1 MLGDRLAISNL
12 HTYPIKRET
21 EEALKK
27 CVRALLTMTV
37 ASKRRKGER
46 VFFWSTP
53 IEICLAWLSALQTFF
68 LSQGWK
74 LFSPGNRTLY
84 ISRVDNFLQKF
95 SIIFCPFKHS
105 IKISWFFQKNVY
117 LLCLH
122 FFLSLGHNVF
132 WQRLF
137 YVNDLF

>member
-46 VFFWSTP
+46 
-53 IEICLAWLSALQTFF
+53 FF
-68 LSQGWK
+68 L
-74 LFSPGNRTLY
+74 
-84 ISRVDNFLQKF
+84 V
-95 SIIFCPFKHS
+95 HS
-105 IKISWFFQKNVY
+105 N
-117 LLCLH
+117 
-122 FFLSLGHNVF
+122 
-132 WQRLF
+132 
-137 YVNDLF
+137 